1 MCIFLDTAGAD
12 ETRKAAALG
21 AVSGV
26 ITRPS
31 LASKEGVGSLTSHS
45 DAILETTDMV
55 DGPI

>member
-1 MCIFLDTAGAD
+1 MRIFLESAGAD

-26 ITRPS
+26 ITGPS
-31 LASKEGVGSLTSHS
+31 LASKEGIGSLTSHS
-45 DAILETTDMV
+45 DAVLEATDMV